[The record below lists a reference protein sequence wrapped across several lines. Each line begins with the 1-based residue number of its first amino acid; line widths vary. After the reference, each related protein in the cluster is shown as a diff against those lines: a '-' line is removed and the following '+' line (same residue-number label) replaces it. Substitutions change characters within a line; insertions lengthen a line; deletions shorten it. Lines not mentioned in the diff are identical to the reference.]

1 MYIKTSSANFQTIKI
16 FALVFAI
23 ILGSFYLMSSV
34 LIPVIISFTLYA
46 LFEPA
51 TICLVRHNFNHSVSI
66 LIVLLLLVFLG
77 FIAIG
82 FALPQ
87 LIDQISLLQAKLPQ
101 ILSKLEIFLTYY
113 SDEFSKQI
121 GIDLEVSEVII
132 SLLSQSSSLGQSLLL
147 NISNKLLGFAI
158 ISLLVPFLTYYL
170 LKDFKKVRNRL
181 MNWLPNSSFELGW
194 LIYHRVATQLQAYTR
209 GVMIQSMIMA
219 SICAIGFTLI
229 GIDIAVLLGGLTGL
243 LNLVPYVGPI
253 ISIVLTLLVASA
265 MTPFDPSMLYLGVLV
280 IIIAQIVDNVVVV
293 PAVIAQAVNL
303 HPVQVILGIIIF
315 GSLFGTLGVILAIP
329 AIATAKIFYN
339 NLYAD
344 IHNAHKKTPRRYHPG

>member
-1 MYIKTSSANFQTIKI
+1 
-16 FALVFAI
+16 
-23 ILGSFYLMSSV
+23 MSPV
-34 LIPVIISFTLYA
+34 LIPVVISFTLYA

-51 TICLVRHNFNHSVSI
+51 TLFLVRHHINHSISI
-66 LIVLLLLVFLG
+66 LILLLLLVFIG
-77 FIAIG
+77 FIAVG

-87 LIDQISLLQAKLPQ
+87 LIDQISLLQAKLPL
-101 ILSKLEIFLTYY
+101 ILSKLEAFLTRY
-113 SDEFSKQI
+113 SDEFSTLV
-121 GIDLEVSEVII
+121 GIDLDVSEVII

-147 NISNKLLGFAI
+147 NVSNKLLGFAI

-170 LKDFKKVRNRL
+170 LKDFKLVRNRL

-194 LIYHRVATQLQAYTR
+194 LIYHRVARQLKAYTR
-209 GVMIQSMIMA
+209 GVIIQSMIMA

-229 GIDIAVLLGGLTGL
+229 GMDIAVLLGCITGI

-265 MTPFDPSMLYLGVLV
+265 MTPFDPSLLYLGVLV
-280 IIIAQIVDNVVVV
+280 IISAQIVDNVIVV

-315 GSLFGTLGVILAIP
+315 GSVFGTLGVILAIP
-329 AIATAKIFYN
+329 AIATAKIIYD

-344 IHNAHKKTPRRYHPG
+344 ILNAHRKIASPEIS

>member
-1 MYIKTSSANFQTIKI
+1 
-16 FALVFAI
+16 
-23 ILGSFYLMSSV
+23 MSPV
-34 LIPVIISFTLYA
+34 LIPVVISFTLYA

-51 TICLVRHNFNHSVSI
+51 TLFLVRHHINHSISI
-66 LIVLLLLVFLG
+66 LIVLLLLVFIG
-77 FIAIG
+77 FIAVG

-87 LIDQISLLQAKLPQ
+87 LIDQISLLQAKLPL
-101 ILSKLEIFLTYY
+101 ILSKLEAFLTRY
-113 SDEFSKQI
+113 SDEFSAQV

-147 NISNKLLGFAI
+147 KVSNKLLGFAI

-170 LKDFKKVRNRL
+170 LKDFKSVRNRL

-194 LIYHRVATQLQAYTR
+194 LIYHRVARQLKAYTR
-209 GVMIQSMIMA
+209 GVIIQSMVMA
-219 SICAIGFTLI
+219 SICAIGFALI
-229 GIDIAVLLGGLTGL
+229 GMDIAVLLGCITGI

-265 MTPFDPSMLYLGVLV
+265 MTPFDPSLLYLGVLV
-280 IIIAQIVDNVVVV
+280 IISAQIVDNVIVV

-315 GSLFGTLGVILAIP
+315 GSVFGTLGVILAIP
-329 AIATAKIFYN
+329 AIAAAKIIYN

-344 IHNAHKKTPRRYHPG
+344 ILNANRKLVPLQ

>member
-1 MYIKTSSANFQTIKI
+1 MPDLQQIRTSSANFQTIKI
-16 FALVFAI
+16 FAFVFAI

-46 LFEPA
+46 LFEPS
-51 TICLVRHNFNHSVSI
+51 TLFLVRHNINHSLSI
-66 LIVLLLLVFLG
+66 LIVLLLLVFFA

-87 LIDQISLLQAKLPQ
+87 LIDQISLLQSKLPQ
-101 ILSKLEIFLTYY
+101 ILSKLEKFLTYY
-113 SDEFSKQI
+113 SGEFSTQV
-121 GIDLEVSEVII
+121 GIDLDVSKVII
-132 SLLSQSSSLGQSLLL
+132 GLLSQSSSLGQSLLL
-147 NISNKLLGFAI
+147 SVSNKLLGFAI

-170 LKDFKKVRNRL
+170 LKDFKTVRNRL

-194 LIYHRVATQLQAYTR
+194 LIYHRVAKQLQAYTR
-209 GVMIQSMIMA
+209 GVMIQSAVMA
-219 SICAIGFTLI
+219 SICATGFTLI
-229 GIDIAVLLGGLTGL
+229 GMDIALLLGCIAGL

-265 MTPFDPSMLYLGVLV
+265 MTPFDPSLLYLGVLV
-280 IIIAQIVDNVVVV
+280 IISAQIVDNVIVV

-315 GSLFGTLGVILAIP
+315 GSVFGTLGVILAIP
-329 AIATAKIFYN
+329 TIAAAKIIYS

-344 IHNAHKKTPRRYHPG
+344 ILNAHRKLPR